1 MPKKK
6 SKGTNFVKRSQ
17 ARGNSSRGLHN
28 KISDQGKEAIANH
41 KKNTKGN
48 YYIQFTKSYNGV
60 SEKDVELKLKYAK
73 DLLSDHLAVSTDFI
87 VLKPK
92 GKGTQTLTALD
103 TVYYVKVGSIT
114 YGKVSIR
121 VQRLWKGINLLFV
134 YQQRQ
139 QAIKPVKKGAG
150 SIQPYK
156 KKTKSQIADQAN
168 KADRKR
174 RDSGKA

>member
-1 MPKKK
+1 MAKK
-6 SKGTNFVKRSQ
+6 KGTNYVKRSQ
-17 ARGNSSRGLHN
+17 ARGNASRGLHN
-28 KISDQGKEAIANH
+28 KISDQGKDAIANH
-41 KKNTKGN
+41 KKSTKGS
-48 YYIQFTKSYNGV
+48 YYVQFTKMYQSV
-60 SEKDVELKLKYAK
+60 SEKDVELRLKYAK
-73 DLLSDHLAVSTDFI
+73 DLLSDHLAIPVEMI

-103 TVYYVKVGSIT
+103 TVYYVKIGSIT
-114 YGKVSIR
+114 VGKVSIR

-139 QAIKPVKKGAG
+139 QAIKPVKKGVG

>member
-1 MPKKK
+1 
-6 SKGTNFVKRSQ
+6 
-17 ARGNSSRGLHN
+17 
-28 KISDQGKEAIANH
+28 
-41 KKNTKGN
+41 
-48 YYIQFTKSYNGV
+48 
-60 SEKDVELKLKYAK
+60 
-73 DLLSDHLAVSTDFI
+73 
-87 VLKPK
+87 
-92 GKGTQTLTALD
+92 
-103 TVYYVKVGSIT
+103 
-114 YGKVSIR
+114 VSIR